1 MLQYIID
8 GFNVVHKIPSLK
20 RSVTPRVDLIHY
32 IKKNR
37 LTGSQNNKIT
47 VVFDGAPSQEIIS
60 EHGFKVIY
68 SDRRSADDLIIE
80 QIKKT
85 KNASQLIV
93 VSDDRQIRDCAKTH
107 RAKSL
112 KVLDFITPKRS
123 TKPKEKEKKDISY
136 TLQKEITDQMR
147 KIWLKE

>member
-8 GFNVVHKIPSLK
+8 GFNVVHKISSLK
-20 RSVTPRVDLIHY
+20 RSVTPRADLVRY
-32 IKKNR
+32 IQSHK
-37 LTGSQNNKIT
+37 LTGSKTNKVT
-47 VVFDGAPSQEIIS
+47 VVFDGAPSEDILS
-60 EHGFKVIY
+60 GGGFKVLY

-85 KNASQLIV
+85 KNTSQLAV

-107 RAKSL
+107 GARSVR
-112 KVLDFITPKRS
+112 VLDFITPKKLS
-123 TKPKEKEKKDISY
+123 KPKEKVQKDISY
-136 TLQKEITDQMR
+136 TLQKEITDEMR

>member
-8 GFNVVHKIPSLK
+8 GFNVVHKISSLK
-20 RSVTPRVDLIHY
+20 RSATPRADLIHF
-32 IKKNR
+32 IKKHK
-37 LTGSQNNKIT
+37 LTGSHNNKVT

-60 EHGFKVIY
+60 EPWVKIMY
-68 SDRRSADDLIIE
+68 SDRCPADDLIIA

-85 KNASQLIV
+85 KNTSQLIV
-93 VSDDRQIRDCAKTH
+93 VSDDREIRDCAKAY
-107 RAKSL
+107 RARSV
-112 KVLDFITPKRS
+112 KVLDFITPKR
-123 TKPKEKEKKDISY
+123 TGKPKIKDQKDISY